1 MKIKLYRLSLTRY
14 LLAFFFFLSISF
26 KAQNAFLIS
35 FPVDPP
41 PNLTTCFGSS
51 KLTVQLDATI
61 ASTTGG
67 DVTIQLATGVNYVP
81 GSVALVSTIG
91 GLSIAENG
99 GTANAPKF
107 IVSPA
112 TLSPGNRIVFTI
124 DRTATCATRTHAL
137 ASGIFKDT
145 VTASIGASSDTKAS
159 SSYQINYPVLTFTQ
173 PAAQNNAVVGTT
185 YTRTFNIMNGG
196 NGCLSQLYLSL
207 DNPSSGIQQISLQVT
222 KHGTT
227 SITPITIT
235 PTSMSCPKIALHK
248 KV

>member
-41 PNLTTCFGSS
+41 PSLTTCFGSS

-107 IVSPA
+107 KVSPTAPA
-112 TLSPGNRIVFTI
+112 TSISPGNRMSYN
-124 DRTATCATRTHAL
+124 RPHRYLRLKNACTCQRDL
-137 ASGIFKDT
+137 QG
-145 VTASIGASSDTKAS
+145 
-159 SSYQINYPVLTFTQ
+159 Y
-173 PAAQNNAVVGTT
+173 
-185 YTRTFNIMNGG
+185 RNGVHW
-196 NGCLSQLYLSL
+196 C
-207 DNPSSGIQQISLQVT
+207 QQRY
-222 KHGTT
+222 
-227 SITPITIT
+227 
-235 PTSMSCPKIALHK
+235 
-248 KV
+248 

>member
-26 KAQNAFLIS
+26 KAQNAFLIT

-51 KLTVQLDATI
+51 KLTVQLDASI

-81 GSVALVSTIG
+81 GSVALVSTNA

-107 IVSPA
+107 KVSPTAPA
-112 TLSPGNRIVFTI
+112 TSISPGNRIVFTI
-124 DRTATCATRTHAL
+124 DRTATCASRTHAL
-137 ASGIFKDT
+137 ASGIFRDT

-159 SSYQINYPVLTFTQ
+159 SSYLINYPVLTFTQ
-173 PAAQNNAVVGTT
+173 PAAQTNAVVGTT
-185 YTRTFNIMNGG
+185 YTRTV
-196 NGCLSQLYLSL
+196 LS
-207 DNPSSGIQQISLQVT
+207 
-222 KHGTT
+222 
-227 SITPITIT
+227 
-235 PTSMSCPKIALHK
+235 
-248 KV
+248 